1 MANLVNKKALRAFIL
16 ERVRAVRHHEFTRV
30 STNTLDQCEAALKIY
45 VDRQLEILPSKGKT
59 IDF

>member
-1 MANLVNKKALRAFIL
+1 MNLCNKKALRAFIL

-30 STNTLDQCEAALKIY
+30 SANTLDQCEAAMKIY
-45 VDRQLEILPSKGKT
+45 IGRQLEILPSKGKT